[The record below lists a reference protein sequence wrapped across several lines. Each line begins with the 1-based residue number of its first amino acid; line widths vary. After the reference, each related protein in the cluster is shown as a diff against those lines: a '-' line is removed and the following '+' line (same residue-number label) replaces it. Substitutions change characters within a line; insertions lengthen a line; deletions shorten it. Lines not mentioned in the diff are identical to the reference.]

1 MAARR
6 KKNGHSAVDDIRS
19 DLQNL
24 REDISHLTDQVGN
37 SLSESGDDALGE
49 AKAQLR
55 RIKDNVDAI
64 ISGAG
69 EKGREA
75 REAVLD
81 VTENFT
87 DALEESLQA
96 RPLTT
101 LALAIGVGFV
111 FGATWRR

>member
-6 KKNGHSAVDDIRS
+6 KKNGPSAVDDIRD
-19 DLQNL
+19 DLQSL
-24 REDISHLTDQVGN
+24 REDIARLADQVGN
-37 SLSESGDDALGE
+37 SLSEGGDGAIGE

-64 ISGAG
+64 IEGAG
-69 EKGREA
+69 DKGREA
-75 REAVLD
+75 KEAVRD

-87 DALEESLQA
+87 EAIEESLQA

-111 FGATWRR
+111 FGAAWRR